1 MSMFP
6 RQPAEDSVLDLLVQ
20 VMPHLRGGLGPE
32 SATFTARLLF
42 EYLELDAAAVISP
55 DRILA
60 FVGVGS
66 DHHLVG
72 EPNLTKLTH
81 VALTGHAPTITE
93 RRIDI
98 GCPVKTCP
106 ISAAIIAP
114 LWVGE
119 RVVGALKLYHAS
131 GKTFREYDV
140 KIASGLA
147 RVFSV
152 YLEVA
157 ELDARASLVR
167 EAELGALRAQ
177 ISPHFLFNTLTT
189 IASLTRVDA
198 IRAHDL
204 IVDFADFFRRTLA
217 KHGEL
222 VTLRE
227 ELDQV
232 ERYLRFELA
241 RFGER
246 LHVRYDIDEAAL
258 SSAVPVL
265 SIQPLVENAVA
276 HGIAP
281 MERPAT
287 VTIRARAAD
296 DGVLAIR
303 VSDDG
308 IGIAPERLPHVLE
321 HGVGDGLGIGLDN
334 VNRRLQALFGMS
346 SGLEVQSVLGEGTSV
361 GFRVPLGKNGS

>member
-72 EPNLTKLTH
+72 EPNLTKLTQ
-81 VALTGHAPTITE
+81 VALTGHSPTITD
-93 RRIDI
+93 RRTDI
-98 GCPVKTCP
+98 GCPVATCP
-106 ISAAIIAP
+106 LSAAIIAP
-114 LWVGE
+114 LWVGA
-119 RVVGALKLYHAS
+119 RVVGALKLYHA
-131 GKTFREYDV
+131 GEKTFGEYDV

-258 SSAVPVL
+258 PTVVPVL

-281 MERPAT
+281 MQRRAT
-287 VTIRARAAD
+287 VTIRARASE
-296 DGVLAIR
+296 DGVAIR

-321 HGVGDGLGIGLDN
+321 HGIGDGLGIGLDN
-334 VNRRLQALFGMS
+334 VNRRLEALFGIS
-346 SGLEVQSVLGEGTSV
+346 SGLEVQSVLGRGTSV
-361 GFRVPLGKNGS
+361 QFRVPLGKNGS